1 MKVSKRLVATLVI
14 LLIVVG
20 GGAYLYFPR
29 EGASASVA
37 ATLSILNTDITAQR
51 GGAGD
56 FAAALDGDLY
66 KTGDIVKSSSNGR
79 AVLTFF
85 DGSSLT
91 VDPGSLVKVTTL
103 NRLEGGGI
111 QVTIEQSLGRTW
123 ASVQKLK
130 TPDSK
135 FEIKTPTSIAA
146 VRGTS
151 FETGVTL
158 NADGTNSA
166 TYKVHEGEVL
176 VTANAGGSVTV
187 AATQQVTISTNQAA
201 PAQATA
207 QPPTVLFLLTATP
220 GLEFAIT
227 ASTGATCG
235 IGRNKQEIF
244 GCIAGPNQVSL
255 REPPAGRYTVSLT
268 KTTTAPTA
276 TLTVEAFRGV
286 NREATRVFTATANVG
301 DLVRSGFTYAAT
313 TPQTI
318 SDFDPPEVVTSICSA
333 QSTGRL
339 FASGTVQDRY
349 AQLRTYAQTN
359 KSQPV
364 AFVVSESDLT
374 TAANSSVP
382 SDVPATVNDVRA
394 TIDSAGVHLS
404 AQANASVLT
413 VNAAS
418 DIIAGSVDGK
428 LAIRIRSLTASPLPA
443 GLLDPVR
450 ATLEKAFDEF
460 SSGFPF
466 TVRQVAMRQG
476 CLSVMGT
483 TPP

>member
-1 MKVSKRLVATLVI
+1 MKRLGCF
-14 LLIVVG
+14 LIVLLLVG
-20 GGAYLYFPR
+20 GAVYLYLPR
-29 EGASASVA
+29 SSNATADNA
-37 ATLSILNTDITAQR
+37 ATLAVLNTAIDAQK
-51 GGAGD
+51 GSND
-56 FAAALDGDLY
+56 FAPALDGDILAS
-66 KTGDIVKSSSNGR
+66 GDFVRSTKDGR

-85 DGSSLT
+85 DGSTLS
-91 VDPGSLVKVTTL
+91 VDPASLVKVLTL
-103 NRLEGGGI
+103 NRLANGGI
-111 QVTIEQSLGRTW
+111 QLLVEQTIGRSW
-123 ASVQKLK
+123 AAVSKLK

-158 NADGTNSA
+158 NADATNSA
-166 TYKVHEGEVL
+166 TYKVSEGEVL

-187 AATQQVTISTNQAA
+187 AATQQVTISTNQVA

-207 QPPTVLFLLTATP
+207 QPPTPIFLLAATP

-268 KTTTAPTA
+268 RTAAAPTA

-313 TPQTI
+313 TPQTL

-364 AFVVSESDLT
+364 AFVVVESDLT

-394 TIDSAGVHLS
+394 TIDPAGVHLS
-404 AQANASVLT
+404 AQASASVLT
-413 VNAAS
+413 VNAAT

-428 LAIRIRSLTASPLPA
+428 LVIRIRSLTASPLPA
-443 GLLDPVR
+443 GVLDPVR
-450 ATLEKAFDEF
+450 ATIERALEEF
-460 SSGFPF
+460 SNGFPF